1 MAQAPQPFQV
11 RLAPDQLWQAINPW
25 FANSS
30 GDQFGLVNITLGQGN
45 EKVER
50 DILAKVGSYGR
61 QIGHLAEALEVV
73 IGLLKDIAPERMAS
87 LDQHQKDSLAVAL
100 GDVAEVRQIKDKEAH
115 RGRAAIEA
123 SRPESGEAQQGQNSS
138 MEACPTAS
146 AFTLP
151 VVISPAGK
159 ASAVPRQ

>member
-100 GDVAEVRQIKDKEAH
+100 GDVAEVRQIKDKDQAGLS
-115 RGRAAIEA
+115 GRQDA
-123 SRPESGEAQQGQNSS
+123 RNSDWATL
-138 MEACPTAS
+138 ERTARS
-146 AFTLP
+146 L
-151 VVISPAGK
+151 VQLS
-159 ASAVPRQ
+159 